1 MGDIKT
7 DIITPLAPDMMQIS
21 EEPAAINIK
30 VTTELD
36 GGEDWIQRAKRNK
49 DAANVDPSSL
59 V

>member
-1 MGDIKT
+1 
-7 DIITPLAPDMMQIS
+7 MMQIS

-36 GGEDWIQRAKRNK
+36 GGEDWAQHTKR
-49 DAANVDPSSL
+49 DTDTVNVDPSSL

>member
-36 GGEDWIQRAKRNK
+36 GGEDWAQHTKH
-49 DAANVDPSSL
+49 DTDTVNVDPSSL